1 MRRWRLRVPLVRAP
15 VRALNRQTPSLWRI
29 RSLLDRAPRALPSCW
44 RGHLPLRRSRGSLCP
59 RAATRAALSALAE
72 TAAPRRKRQRREP
85 GRDVTGVLLLRG
97 CSSELM
103 IDRSLA
109 FHAVRMQLTG
119 PACLGQP
126 PSAAIA
132 RRRIRFWSR
141 APHMRWRGSP
151 VSCSC
156 SPGSAKSLRIPLVR
170 RGRPIAGKPVK
181 GRHWVVAPDA
191 ESGSCGRDAG
201 AADRS
206 ADRAP
211 DRRSTVRQCRA
222 LSGPQPR
229 LPPPLPRARSSAPGR
244 PCSCENT

>member
-1 MRRWRLRVPLVRAP
+1 MPGGVGGVRA
-15 VRALNRQTPSLWRI
+15 SLASTRFDAAAGGNH
-29 RSLLDRAPRALPSCW
+29 SQSGQHAPC
-44 RGHLPLRRSRGSLCP
+44 GRGSLP
-59 RAATRAALSALAE
+59 PT
-72 TAAPRRKRQRREP
+72 
-85 GRDVTGVLLLRG
+85 LR

-103 IDRSLA
+103 IDRLLA
-109 FHAVRMQLTG
+109 FRAVRMQLTG

-126 PSAAIA
+126 PSAATA

-141 APHMRWRGSP
+141 APHVRWRGSP

-156 SPGSAKSLRIPLVR
+156 SPGSAKGLRIPFVR
-170 RGRPIAGKPVK
+170 CGRPIAGKPVK
-181 GRHWVVAPDA
+181 GRHWVVAPEA

-229 LPPPLPRARSSAPGR
+229 LPPPLRRARSSAPGR

>member
-1 MRRWRLRVPLVRAP
+1 VVGAFCWTARPRGCNRARHSYSVRHEGPATFNVGGPHAPSGSQPGYDIFRRSAGDSSRMGTRP
-15 VRALNRQTPSLWRI
+15 
-29 RSLLDRAPRALPSCW
+29 ALP
-44 RGHLPLRRSRGSLCP
+44 RRRSRFCPEAEGSRP
-59 RAATRAALSALAE
+59 RR
-72 TAAPRRKRQRREP
+72 TAAR
-85 GRDVTGVLLLRG
+85 VLLFRG

-109 FHAVRMQLTG
+109 FRAVRMQLTG

-126 PSAAIA
+126 PSAATA

-141 APHMRWRGSP
+141 APHVRWRGSP

-156 SPGSAKSLRIPLVR
+156 SPGSAKGLRIPFVR

-181 GRHWVVAPDA
+181 GRHWVIAPDA

-206 ADRAP
+206 AYRAP